1 MNHKVLI
8 VDDEP
13 AVLEGYKRLLRREF
27 DLETAEGGELG
38 LRVIQEQGP
47 FALVISDMRMPR
59 MDGVQFLSRVKE
71 LSPETVRMVLTG
83 HADMQAAID
92 AVNQGS
98 VFRFLTKPCEKE
110 TLAKAITT
118 GFVQYQL
125 VIAEK
130 VLLEN
135 TLMGCIKVLSEV
147 LGLANPAAFGRSVR
161 ITGYV
166 RHMVKKLKLSSP
178 WRFEIAAMLSQ
189 LGCISLHPDVIE
201 AAYAGNALSPE
212 DQKRFDQ
219 HPLIAKDLLINI
231 PRLEPTAWMI
241 GQQSSTANHDA
252 LPPANNSLPKE
263 VLTMGAKMLKIANKF
278 DDLRVKGLP
287 DPKILEQLR
296 FDPSNY
302 DRELVNVLEDL
313 VPAEAN
319 MELRSIPVAKLTSG
333 MVLQQEIR
341 THGGLLLVTK
351 GQEVNH
357 PLLIKLANYVQRR
370 SIDDNVMALVP
381 VSH

>member
-1 MNHKVLI
+1 MNHKVLV

-201 AAYAGNALSPE
+201 AAYAGNALSSE

>member
-13 AVLEGYKRLLRREF
+13 AVLEGYQRLLHREF
-27 DLETAEGGELG
+27 NLETAEGGELG
-38 LRVIQEQGP
+38 LTLLEKQGP
-47 FALVISDMRMPR
+47 FALVISDMRMPK

-71 LSPETVRMVLTG
+71 VCPDTIRMVLTG

-110 TLAKAITT
+110 NLAKAITT

-125 VIAEK
+125 VMAEK

-161 ITGYV
+161 IAGYV
-166 RHMVKKLKLSSP
+166 RHMVRKLKVSSP

-212 DQKRFDQ
+212 DQKRFDE
-219 HPLIAKDLLINI
+219 HPQIAQDLLINI

-241 GQQSSTANHDA
+241 GQQSSGAYHGAVAPFDNA
-252 LPPANNSLPKE
+252 LPNE
-263 VLTMGAKMLKIANKF
+263 VLALGAKMLKIANKF

-287 DPKILEQLR
+287 DTEIVEQLR
-296 FDPSNY
+296 SDPSNY
-302 DRELVNVLEDL
+302 DRHLVNVLEDL
-313 VPAEAN
+313 VPAEVT
-319 MELRSIPVAKLTSG
+319 MELRSISVSKLTSG

-351 GQEVNH
+351 GQEVTY
-357 PLLIKLANYVQRR
+357 PLLIKLANYIQRH
-370 SIDDNVMALVP
+370 SIDDKVMALVP
-381 VSH
+381 VSR

>member
-201 AAYAGNALSPE
+201 AAYAGNALSSE

>member
-92 AVNQGS
+92 AVHQGS

-166 RHMVKKLKLSSP
+166 RHMVKKLQLSSP

-201 AAYAGNALSPE
+201 AAYAGNALSSE

>member
-1 MNHKVLI
+1 MNKKVLI

-27 DLETAEGGELG
+27 ELETAEGGELG
-38 LRVIQEQGP
+38 LAVLREQGP
-47 FALVISDMRMPR
+47 FALVISDMRMPG
-59 MDGVQFLSRVKE
+59 MDGVQFLSRVKQ
-71 LSPETVRMVLTG
+71 LAPETIRMVLTG

-92 AVNQGS
+92 AVNEGS

-110 TLAKAITT
+110 TLAKAVTT

-130 VLLEN
+130 TLLEN

-147 LGLANPAAFGRSVR
+147 LGLANPAAFGRSIR
-161 ITGYV
+161 ITRYV
-166 RHMVKKLKLSSP
+166 RHLVARLHVESP

-212 DQKRFDQ
+212 DQKRFDE
-219 HPLIAKDLLINI
+219 HPQIARDLLINI

-241 GQQSSTANHDA
+241 GQQYLRGEDGGPPNGDA
-252 LPPANNSLPKE
+252 LPKE
-263 VLTMGAKMLKIANKF
+263 VLSLGAKMLKIANKF

-287 DPKILEQLR
+287 DQEILKQLR
-296 FDPSNY
+296 ADHAHY
-302 DRELVNVLEDL
+302 DRQLVDALEGL
-313 VPAEAN
+313 EPAATT
-319 MELRSIPVAKLTSG
+319 MELRSVLVSKLTSG

-351 GQEVNH
+351 GQEVTH
-357 PLLIKLANYVQRR
+357 PLLIKLANYIQRH
-370 SIDDNVMALVP
+370 SIDDKVMALVP
-381 VSH
+381 VSR

>member
-13 AVLEGYKRLLRREF
+13 AVLEGYKRLLRRDF

-135 TLMGCIKVLSEV
+135 TL
-147 LGLANPAAFGRSVR
+147 
-161 ITGYV
+161 
-166 RHMVKKLKLSSP
+166 
-178 WRFEIAAMLSQ
+178 
-189 LGCISLHPDVIE
+189 
-201 AAYAGNALSPE
+201 
-212 DQKRFDQ
+212 
-219 HPLIAKDLLINI
+219 
-231 PRLEPTAWMI
+231 I
-241 GQQSSTANHDA
+241 G
-252 LPPANNSLPKE
+252 
-263 VLTMGAKMLKIANKF
+263 
-278 DDLRVKGLP
+278 
-287 DPKILEQLR
+287 
-296 FDPSNY
+296 
-302 DRELVNVLEDL
+302 
-313 VPAEAN
+313 
-319 MELRSIPVAKLTSG
+319 
-333 MVLQQEIR
+333 
-341 THGGLLLVTK
+341 
-351 GQEVNH
+351 
-357 PLLIKLANYVQRR
+357 
-370 SIDDNVMALVP
+370 
-381 VSH
+381 

>member
-71 LSPETVRMVLTG
+71 LSHETVRMVLTG

-201 AAYAGNALSPE
+201 AAYAGNALSSE

>member
-38 LRVIQEQGP
+38 LNLMQEQGP

-166 RHMVKKLKLSSP
+166 RHMVKKMKLSSP

-201 AAYAGNALSPE
+201 AAYAGNALSAD

-241 GQQSSTANHDA
+241 GQQSSSANHNA
-252 LPPANNSLPKE
+252 VPPANNSLPKE
-263 VLTMGAKMLKIANKF
+263 VLAVGAKMLKIANKF

-287 DPKILEQLR
+287 DHKILEQLR
-296 FDPSNY
+296 SDPSNY

-313 VPAEAN
+313 VPAEAT
-319 MELRSIPVAKLTSG
+319 MELRSIAVAKLTSG

-351 GQEVNH
+351 GQEVTH
-357 PLLIKLANYVQRR
+357 PLLIKLANYVQRH
-370 SIDDNVMALVP
+370 SIDDNVMVLVP
-381 VSH
+381 VSP

>member
-38 LRVIQEQGP
+38 LTTLQEHGP
-47 FALVISDMRMPR
+47 FALVISDMRMPK

-71 LSPETVRMVLTG
+71 LSPETIRMVLTG
-83 HADMQAAID
+83 HADMQSAID

-201 AAYAGNALSPE
+201 AAYAGNALSAE
-212 DQKRFDQ
+212 DQKRFDE
-219 HPLIAKDLLINI
+219 HPLIAQDLLINI

-241 GQQSSTANHDA
+241 GQQSSVANHK
-252 LPPANNSLPKE
+252 PAPAPNSALPKE
-263 VLTMGAKMLKIANKF
+263 VLVGAKMLKIANKF

-296 FDPSNY
+296 SDPSNY
-302 DRELVNVLEDL
+302 DRELVNILGDL
-313 VPAEAN
+313 VPAETS
-319 MELRSIPVAKLTSG
+319 MELRSIAVTKLTSG

-351 GQEVNH
+351 GQEVTH
-357 PLLIKLANYVQRR
+357 PLLIKLANYVQRH
-370 SIDDNVMALVP
+370 SIDDNVMVLVP
-381 VSH
+381 VSR